1 MGTSL
6 FLLFLIIQEPPPTPS
21 ATAEIAY
28 PIQPVTNTLGLVIG
42 AVVIVLVVIGGI
54 LYAEI
59 SRRNN

>member
-1 MGTSL
+1 VWSSL
-6 FLLFLIIQEPPPTPS
+6 ILLFFIIQEPPPLPS
-21 ATAEIAY
+21 ATPGISY
-28 PIQPVTNTLGLVIG
+28 PIQPVTNTLGLVVG